1 MHALS
6 TPADLDAVLQDM
18 AGRQVVLLGEASHG
32 THEFYTWRTAISQAL
47 VRDHGFSFVAVEG
60 DWPDGYRINRFVKG
74 YQDAGEDIV
83 DVLDDFNR
91 WPTWMWANWETA
103 AFAEWLRAYNPSRPP
118 DEKAGFYGLD
128 VYSLWNSMKIM
139 LEYLEDRDTQAAR
152 SVKDAVRCF
161 EPFWEDEQVYTRTA
175 VRDLDCRDELL
186 ALLRDV
192 RRSAWSMDGDRE
204 AGLNVEQNAAAA
216 VHAEAYYRTLTQFD
230 GASWN
235 LREHH
240 MMETLQRL
248 LSFHGEKAKGI
259 VWAHNTHV
267 GDARATP
274 MRDSGLVTIGQMA
287 RQVYGEENVYVLGFA
302 TYKGTVIAGRSWGA
316 DTELMEVPEA
326 RKDSIEA
333 MLHRTHQEKGF
344 LLLGP
349 GDGGPYDRIISHRAI
364 GVVYDPAGE
373 QTGNYVPSQL
383 SRRYDALI
391 YLDDTRALHPLRLYP
406 DRNKLPDTY
415 PFSV

>member
-103 AFAEWLRAYNPSRPP
+103 AFAEWLRAYNQSRPP
-118 DEKAGFYGLD
+118 EEKAGFYGLD

-161 EPFWEDEQVYTRTA
+161 EPFWEDEQVYARTA

-316 DTELMEVPEA
+316 DPSGEGLFAA
-326 RKDSIEA
+326 RA
-333 MLHRTHQEKGF
+333 R
-344 LLLGP
+344 
-349 GDGGPYDRIISHRAI
+349 
-364 GVVYDPAGE
+364 
-373 QTGNYVPSQL
+373 
-383 SRRYDALI
+383 
-391 YLDDTRALHPLRLYP
+391 
-406 DRNKLPDTY
+406 
-415 PFSV
+415 